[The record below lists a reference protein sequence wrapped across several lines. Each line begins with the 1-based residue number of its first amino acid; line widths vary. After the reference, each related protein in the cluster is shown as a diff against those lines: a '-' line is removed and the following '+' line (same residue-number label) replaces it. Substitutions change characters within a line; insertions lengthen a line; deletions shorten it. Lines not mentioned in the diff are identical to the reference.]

1 MKKFIKASVLAA
13 ALGASFT
20 ASAAGYAIVDAGK
33 ILQQLPQRE
42 AIGKKLNEEFQT
54 RAAELNALQK
64 ELVELSQK
72 NQRDAALMTPQEQT
86 KLVRKLEELDAQFKL
101 KGKAFQEDQ
110 QRRGQEENNKLLVLL
125 EDAIEKVA
133 KREGYDLVI
142 SKQAALYANQKVDI
156 SDKVIQQL
164 SK

>member
-125 EDAIEKVA
+125 EGAIEKVA

-142 SKQAALYANQKVDI
+142 AKQAALYANPKVDI